1 MCYVIGRMVVC
12 DEQAAAET
20 TLQEI
25 ETRENGLS
33 ILFTKTT

>member
-1 MCYVIGRMVVC
+1 MSYAIRRKVVC

-25 ETRENGLS
+25 ETRDNGLS
-33 ILFTKTT
+33 IVFTIAA